1 MRLPSIFRLFID
13 EPNIDKSLKPKTSP
27 EKSDSDFK
35 PKKKKIRGLSSK
47 KALDILK
54 REGENKLI
62 LQKKF
67 LQLGFLRDSL
77 KIF

>member
-47 KALDILK
+47 RLW
-54 REGENKLI
+54 
-62 LQKKF
+62 
-67 LQLGFLRDSL
+67 
-77 KIF
+77 IF